1 MMLAIQQ
8 SHWQATEQDLRWA
21 KTPGHY
27 IIDIHDADY
36 PALLKEITHPPD
48 VLYVRGDKAVLQ
60 CQQFAMVGARN
71 ATPAGLRDA
80 EAFASHLAQAGF
92 VITSGLALGIDGAA
106 HRGAL
111 NAKGRTIAVMGT
123 GQLHLY
129 PRQHKGLAD
138 QIVANGGA
146 IVSEFPLDMG
156 PQPYNFPR
164 RNRIISGMSIGVLIV
179 EAALKSGSLT
189 TAKHALEQNR
199 EVFAIPGSIHSPQSR
214 GCHQLI
220 RQGAKLVESSAD
232 ILEELGGFLQ
242 LEFPGSRLSSGR
254 RVAAEQRLAV
264 GGDGVPGVVPAKAG
278 IQPEID
284 SKQAK
289 LLAKIDYATTP
300 LDVIVL
306 RTGLTVSEV
315 SSILLSLE
323 LENYIEAVAGGF
335 VRVR

>member
-1 MMLAIQQ
+1 MITANTIHNDQ
-8 SHWQATEQDLRWA
+8 RWA
-21 KTPGHY
+21 ETPGHY
-27 IIDIHDADY
+27 LIRIEDADY
-36 PALLKEITHPPD
+36 PLLLKEIADPPPM
-48 VLYVRGDKAVLQ
+48 LYVRGDKSVLQ

-71 ATPAGLRDA
+71 ATPVGLRDA
-80 EAFASHLAQAGF
+80 EAFARHLAQAGF

-111 NAKGRTIAVMGT
+111 AAKGKTIAVMGT

-138 QIVANGGA
+138 QIIANGGA
-146 IVSEFPLDMG
+146 IVSEFPLDIG
-156 PQPYNFPR
+156 PQPFNFPR
-164 RNRIISGMSIGVLIV
+164 RNRIISGLSMGVLVV

-189 TAKHALEQNR
+189 TAKHAIEQNR

-220 RQGAKLVESSAD
+220 RQGAKLVESAND

-242 LEFPGSRLSSGR
+242 LQLP
-254 RVAAEQRLAV
+254 VPPQRKPRMA
-264 GGDGVPGVVPAKAG
+264 DP
-278 IQPEID
+278 
-284 SKQAK
+284 KQAK
-289 LLAKIDYATTP
+289 LLAQIDYATTP
-300 LDVIVL
+300 VDVIVL

-323 LENYIEAVAGGF
+323 LGGCVESVPGGYI
-335 VRVR
+335 RI

>member
-1 MMLAIQQ
+1 MMLATQ
-8 SHWQATEQDLRWA
+8 SPEWQATEQDLRWA
-21 KTPGHY
+21 ETPGHY
-27 IIDIHDADY
+27 IIRINDADY
-36 PALLKEITHPPD
+36 PALLKEIANPPD

-80 EAFASHLAQAGF
+80 EAFAQHLAQAGF
-92 VITSGLALGIDGAA
+92 VITSGLALGIDGAS

-111 NAKGRTIAVMGT
+111 NANGKTIAVMGT
-123 GQLHLY
+123 GLLHLY
-129 PRQHKGLAD
+129 PRQHTGLAD

-146 IVSEFPLDMG
+146 IISEFPLDTT
-156 PQPYNFPR
+156 PLPYNFPR

-179 EAALKSGSLT
+179 EATLKSGSLT

-242 LEFPGSRLSSGR
+242 LTPRQAQL
-254 RVAAEQRLAV
+254 
-264 GGDGVPGVVPAKAG
+264 P
-278 IQPEID
+278 IMD

-306 RTGLTVSEV
+306 RSGLTVSEV
-315 SSILLSLE
+315 SSILLSLV
-323 LENYIEAVAGGF
+323 LAGCVESVTGGY
-335 VRVR
+335 VRV